1 MSNFAVVQNGQVV
14 QIVPLDVMFTVGTKT
29 YSGSFLRSSTPA
41 EKLQAGVWEIIHGAR
56 PDDKYYW
63 VSGPTYRVNET
74 NSTVEATYAGTAK
87 LLDDREEV
95 DQNGNPMFVQEYDP
109 TANNG
114 QGGMVDTT
122 ERLVTKGL
130 KSTETAAVKAAAGSL
145 LASTDW
151 MVIRKVERNVD
162 IPAAVATYRAAVVAE
177 ADRLE
182 AAIAAVSSVDAL
194 AAVKANWPKA

>member
-41 EKLQAGVWEIIHGAR
+41 EKLESGVWEIIHGAR

-87 LLDDREEV
+87 LLDDREES
-95 DQNGNPMFVQEYDP
+95 DENGNPLYVQEYDP
-109 TANNG
+109 TANDG
-114 QGGMVDTT
+114 KGAMVNTT

-130 KSTETAAVKAAAGSL
+130 KSTETAAVKTAAGSL

-151 MVIRKVERNVD
+151 MIIRKVERNVD
-162 IPAAVATYRAAVVAE
+162 VPAAVATYRAAVIAE
-177 ADRLE
+177 ASRLE
-182 AAIAAVSSVDAL
+182 TAIAGVANVDAL
-194 AAVKANWPKA
+194 AAIKANWPKA

>member
-87 LLDDREEV
+87 LLDDREES
-95 DQNGNPMFVQEYDP
+95 DQDGNPMFVQEYDP

-114 QGGMVDTT
+114 QGGMVNTT

-130 KSTETAAVKAAAGSL
+130 KSTETAAVKTAAGSL

-151 MVIRKVERNVD
+151 MIIRKVERNVD
-162 IPAAVATYRAAVVAE
+162 VPAAVATYRAAVIAE

-182 AAIAAVSSVDAL
+182 AAIAAVANVDAL
-194 AAVKANWPKA
+194 AAIKTNWPKV

>member
-41 EKLQAGVWEIIHGAR
+41 EKLEAGVWEIIHGAR

-63 VSGPTYRVNET
+63 VSGPSYRVNET

-87 LLDDREEV
+87 LLDDREES
-95 DQNGNPMFVQEYDP
+95 DENGNPMFVKVLDNSDP
-109 TANNG
+109 ANPV
-114 QGGMVDTT
+114 MVDST

-130 KSTETAAVKAAAGSL
+130 KSNEIAQVKTTAGSL

-162 IPAAVATYRAAVVAE
+162 VPAAVATYRAAVVAE

-194 AAVKANWPKA
+194 AAVQANWPKA

>member
-29 YSGSFLRSSTPA
+29 YSGSFLRSSTTA

-87 LLDDREEV
+87 LLDDREES
-95 DQNGNPMFVQEYDP
+95 DENGNPLYVQEYDP
-109 TANNG
+109 TANDG
-114 QGGMVDTT
+114 KGAMVNTT

-130 KSTETAAVKAAAGSL
+130 KSTETAAVKTAAGSL

-151 MVIRKVERNVD
+151 MIIRKVERNVD
-162 IPAAVATYRAAVVAE
+162 VPAAVATYRAAVIAE
-177 ADRLE
+177 ASRLE
-182 AAIAAVSSVDAL
+182 TAIAGAANVDAL
-194 AAVKANWPKA
+194 AAIKANWPKA